1 MSTNKNAILRYQTLD
16 KCFRNPGKRYFINDL
31 IELCNEALFDY
42 DPLNS
47 GIQKRQIYDDILFMK
62 DSKGYNAP
70 IEEFKD
76 GRSVFR
82 RYSDLN
88 FSINNQP
95 INESEAS
102 QLKEALMTL
111 NRFKGMPQFEWVN
124 DLSTRLESSFGLLT
138 SDKPVIAFENNPYA
152 SGLEYIS
159 ILYRVIIYK
168 TPLKIVSKSFSKDKE
183 EEYEFHPYYL
193 KQYNNRWFVFGYNVS
208 KGKVFKKALDRIQ
221 SIKELKT
228 EYIYSE
234 INFDEYLEDV
244 IGVSIAE
251 EQEPQKVKLRVSEE
265 LWPYVKTKPIHES
278 QSSGAKEN
286 LNTLDKGY
294 IDITL
299 NVILNYELES
309 KILERGEGFEVL
321 EPLEL
326 RNKIAS
332 RVKRMNSKYNCA

>member
-1 MSTNKNAILRYQTLD
+1 MSTNKNAILRFQTLD
-16 KCFRNPGKRYFINDL
+16 KCFRNPGKRYFIKDL
-31 IELCNEALFDY
+31 IEACNDALIDY
-42 DPLNS
+42 DPSSS
-47 GIQKRQIYDDILFMK
+47 GVRKRQVYDDILFMK

-70 IEEFKD
+70 IEEIKE
-76 GRSVFR
+76 GRSVYR

-138 SDKPVIAFENNPYA
+138 SEEPVIGFENNPYV

-159 ILYRVIIYK
+159 ILYRAIIYK
-168 TPLKIVSKSFSKDKE
+168 TPLNIVSKSFTKNKE
-183 EEYEFHPYYL
+183 EEYELHPYYL
-193 KQYNNRWFVFGYNVS
+193 KQYNNRWFLFGYNVS
-208 KGKVFKKALDRIQ
+208 EGKVFKKALDRIE

-228 EYIYSE
+228 EFINSE
-234 INFDEYLEDV
+234 INFEEYFENA
-244 IGVSIAE
+244 IGVTIRE
-251 EQEPQKVKLRVSEE
+251 DQKPQKVKIRVSKE

-278 QSSGAKEN
+278 QSSGTKEN
-286 LNTLDKGY
+286 LKTLEKGY

-326 RNKIAS
+326 RNKIA
-332 RVKRMNSKYNCA
+332 KRIGVLTKKYS

>member
-16 KCFRNPGKRYFINDL
+16 KCFRNPGKRYFIGDL
-31 IELCNEALFDY
+31 IEACNEALLDY
-42 DPLNS
+42 DSSNS

-70 IEEFKD
+70 IEEIKE
-76 GRSVFR
+76 GRNVYR

-102 QLKEALMTL
+102 QLKEALLTL

-124 DLSTRLESSFGLLT
+124 DLSTRLESSFSLLT
-138 SDKPVIAFENNPYA
+138 SDEPVIGFENNPYV

-159 ILYRVIIYK
+159 VLYRAIIYK
-168 TPLKIVSKSFSKDKE
+168 TPVKIVSKSFTKNKD
-183 EEYEFHPYYL
+183 EEYELHPYYL
-193 KQYNNRWFVFGYNVS
+193 KQYNNRWFVFGYNVTE
-208 KGKVFKKALDRIQ
+208 GKIFKKALDRIQ

-228 EYIYSE
+228 EFINSE
-234 INFDEYLEDV
+234 INFEEYFEDA
-244 IGVSIAE
+244 IGVTLDGN
-251 EQEPQKVKLRVSEE
+251 QKPQKVKIRVSKE
-265 LWPYVKTKPIHES
+265 LWPYVQTKPIHES
-278 QSSGAKEN
+278 QSSGNKEN
-286 LNTLDKGY
+286 LKTLENGY
-294 IDITL
+294 IDIYL
-299 NVILNYELES
+299 NVVLNYELES

-326 RNKIAS
+326 RNKIS
-332 RVKRMNSKYNCA
+332 KRVNNMNSKYNCE

>member
-1 MSTNKNAILRYQTLD
+1 MSTTKNAILRYQTLD
-16 KCFRNPGKRYFINDL
+16 KCFRNPGKRYFIEDL
-31 IELCNEALFDY
+31 IEACNDALVDF
-42 DPLNS
+42 NTTSS
-47 GIQKRQIYDDILFMK
+47 GIKKRQVYDDILFMK

-76 GRSVFR
+76 GRSVYR

-95 INESEAS
+95 INEYEAS
-102 QLKEALMTL
+102 QLKEVLITL

-138 SDKPVIAFENNPYA
+138 SDKPVIDFENNPYV

-159 ILYRVIIYK
+159 DLYRAIIYR
-168 TPLKIVSKSFSKDKE
+168 TPLEIISKSFRKNNI
-183 EEYEFHPYYL
+183 EEYKLHPYYL

-208 KGKVFKKALDRIQ
+208 EAKIFKKALDRIE

-228 EYIYSE
+228 EFINSE
-234 INFDEYLEDV
+234 INFEEYFEDA
-244 IGVSIAE
+244 IGVTLKDD
-251 EQEPQKVKLRVSEE
+251 QKPQKVKIRVSKD
-265 LWPYVKTKPIHES
+265 LWPYIKTKPIHES
-278 QSSGAKEN
+278 QSSGNKEN
-286 LNTLDKGY
+286 LNTLENGY

-299 NVILNYELES
+299 NVVLNYELES

-321 EPLEL
+321 EPIEL
-326 RNKIAS
+326 RNSLA
-332 RVKRMNSKYNCA
+332 KRISFLAEKYA

>member
-31 IELCNEALFDY
+31 IEECNEALFDY
-42 DPLNS
+42 DPSNS

-70 IEEFKD
+70 IEEIKE
-76 GRSVFR
+76 GRSVYR

-138 SDKPVIAFENNPYA
+138 SDEPVIGFENNPYV

-159 ILYRVIIYK
+159 VLYRAIIYK
-168 TPLKIVSKSFSKDKE
+168 TPLKIVSKSFTKNNT
-183 EEYEFHPYYL
+183 EEYELHPYYL
-193 KQYNNRWFVFGYNVS
+193 KQYNNRWFVFGYNVLEA
-208 KGKVFKKALDRIQ
+208 KIFKKALDRIE

-228 EYIYSE
+228 EFINSE
-234 INFDEYLEDV
+234 INFEEYFEDA
-244 IGVSIAE
+244 IGVTLKENQI
-251 EQEPQKVKLRVSEE
+251 PQKVKIRVSKD
-265 LWPYVKTKPIHES
+265 LWPYIKTKPIHES
-278 QSSGAKEN
+278 QSFISKEN
-286 LNTLDKGY
+286 LETLEKGY

-299 NVILNYELES
+299 NVVLNYELES

-326 RNKIAS
+326 RNKIA
-332 RVKRMNSKYNCA
+332 KRIGVLTKKYS

>member
-31 IELCNEALFDY
+31 IEECNEALFDY
-42 DPLNS
+42 DPSNS

-70 IEEFKD
+70 IEEIKE
-76 GRSVFR
+76 GRSVYR

-95 INESEAS
+95 INESEAT

-138 SDKPVIAFENNPYA
+138 SDEPVIGFENNPYV

-159 ILYRVIIYK
+159 VLYRAIIYK
-168 TPLKIVSKSFSKDKE
+168 TPLKIISKSFTKNTE
-183 EEYEFHPYYL
+183 EEYELHPYYL

-208 KGKVFKKALDRIQ
+208 EGIVFKKALDRIE

-228 EYIYSE
+228 EFINSG
-234 INFDEYLEDV
+234 INFEEYFEDA
-244 IGVSIAE
+244 IGVTVKDN
-251 EQEPQKVKLRVSEE
+251 QKPQKVKIRVSKD
-265 LWPYVKTKPIHES
+265 LWPYVQTKPIHES
-278 QSSGAKEN
+278 QSSGNKEN
-286 LNTLDKGY
+286 LKTLEKGY
-294 IDITL
+294 LDITL
-299 NVILNYELES
+299 QVVLNYELES

-326 RNKIAS
+326 RNKIA
-332 RVKRMNSKYNCA
+332 KRIGVLTKKYS

>member
-31 IELCNEALFDY
+31 IEECNEALFDY
-42 DPLNS
+42 DPSNS

-70 IEEFKD
+70 IEEIKE
-76 GRSVFR
+76 GRSVYR

-138 SDKPVIAFENNPYA
+138 SDEPVIGFENNPFV

-159 ILYRVIIYK
+159 ELYRAIIYK
-168 TPLKIVSKSFSKDKE
+168 TPLKIVSKSFTKNNT
-183 EEYEFHPYYL
+183 EEYELHPYYL

-208 KGKVFKKALDRIQ
+208 VAKIFKKALDRIE
-221 SIKELKT
+221 SINELKT
-228 EYIYSE
+228 KFINSD
-234 INFDEYLEDV
+234 INFEEYFEDA
-244 IGVSIAE
+244 IGVTLKES
-251 EQEPQKVKLRVSEE
+251 QKPQKVKIRVSKD

-278 QSSGAKEN
+278 QSSGGEEN
-286 LNTLDKGY
+286 RKMLEKGY

-299 NVILNYELES
+299 NVVLNYELES

-321 EPLEL
+321 EPLTL
-326 RNKIAS
+326 KNRIAS
-332 RVKRMNSKYNCA
+332 RVNKLAEKYSI

>member
-31 IELCNEALFDY
+31 IEFCNEALFDY
-42 DPLNS
+42 DPSNS
-47 GIQKRQIYDDILFMK
+47 GVQKRQIYEDILFMK
-62 DSKGYNAP
+62 DSKGYDAP
-70 IEEFKD
+70 IEEIKE
-76 GRSVFR
+76 GRSVYR

-138 SDKPVIAFENNPYA
+138 SDEPVIGFENNPYA

-159 ILYRVIIYK
+159 ILYRAIIYK
-168 TPLKIVSKSFSKDKE
+168 TPLKVVSKSFSKDKE

-193 KQYNNRWFVFGYNVS
+193 KQYNNRWFIFGYNVAE
-208 KGKVFKKALDRIQ
+208 GKVFKKALDRIK

-228 EYIYSE
+228 EYIYSK

-244 IGVSIAE
+244 IGVTIVE
-251 EQEPQKVKLRVSEE
+251 EQKPQKVKIRVGKE

-278 QSSGAKEN
+278 QSSGNKEN
-286 LNTLDKGY
+286 LKTLEKGY

-299 NVILNYELES
+299 NVVLNYELES

-326 RNKIAS
+326 RNKIA
-332 RVKRMNSKYNCA
+332 KRISVLVEKYS

>member
-31 IELCNEALFDY
+31 IDECNEALFDY
-42 DPLNS
+42 DPSNS

-70 IEEFKD
+70 IEEIKE
-76 GRSVFR
+76 GRSVYR

-95 INESEAS
+95 INESEAT
-102 QLKEALMTL
+102 QLKEALITL

-138 SDKPVIAFENNPYA
+138 TDKPVIGFENNPYV

-159 ILYRVIIYK
+159 ILYRAIIYK
-168 TPLKIVSKSFSKDKE
+168 TPLKIVSKSFRKNNIG
-183 EEYEFHPYYL
+183 EYELHPYYL
-193 KQYNNRWFVFGYNVS
+193 KQYNNRWFVFGYNVNEATI
-208 KGKVFKKALDRIQ
+208 FKKALDRIEN
-221 SIKELKT
+221 IKELKT
-228 EYIYSE
+228 EFIHSE
-234 INFDEYLEDV
+234 INFDEYFEDA
-244 IGVSIAE
+244 IGVTLKE
-251 EQEPQKVKLRVSEE
+251 NQKPQKVKIRVSKD

-278 QSSGAKEN
+278 QSSGNKEN
-286 LNTLDKGY
+286 LKTLEKGH

-299 NVILNYELES
+299 NVVLNYELES

-321 EPLEL
+321 EPIAL
-326 RNKIAS
+326 RNKIF
-332 RVKRMNSKYNCA
+332 KRIKVLSKKYL